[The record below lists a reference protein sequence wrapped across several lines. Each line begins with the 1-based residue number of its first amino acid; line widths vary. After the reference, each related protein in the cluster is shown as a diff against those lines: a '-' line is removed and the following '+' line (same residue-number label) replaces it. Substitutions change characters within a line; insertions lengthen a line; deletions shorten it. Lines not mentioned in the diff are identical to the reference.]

1 MRFTCLNTGQIKF
14 FKNFQHNV
22 CNILSIFF
30 EKHNS
35 VQFQQAKKSSLP
47 NDTEANWPVDSTA
60 VVLTFVLQ
68 RRGGVKTAKIEI
80 TVMHFQVGYKIGCQI
95 IHAVIEHK

>member
-1 MRFTCLNTGQIKF
+1 MFVILGPFSLRNTILY
-14 FKNFQHNV
+14 NFSKQ
-22 CNILSIFF
+22 
-30 EKHNS
+30 
-35 VQFQQAKKSSLP
+35 KKSSLP